1 MSKKEMY
8 LKFIK
13 GFNNINVYGILKE
26 LNLITS
32 GFYTYRYSLEKMQ
45 LVTNEMRKRIKFI
58 YPIIEND
65 EFILDTKEKNVN
77 FVKDI
82 TNISTNN
89 IFDDL
94 KIDRGSLY
102 TYRVS
107 ESKYELVIDEIKRQ
121 LDEVYEKYNK

>member
-1 MSKKEMY
+1 MNKKEMY

-13 GFNNINVYGILKE
+13 DFNNINVYDILKE

-32 GFYTYRYSLEKMQ
+32 GFYTYRYSIEKMQ
-45 LVTNEMRKRIKFI
+45 LVTDEMRKRIKCI

-65 EFILDTKEKNVN
+65 EFILNTKEKNVD

-94 KIDRGSLY
+94 KIDRGSFY
-102 TYRVS
+102 TYRIS
-107 ESKYELVIDEIKRQ
+107 ELKYELVINEIKRQ
-121 LDEVYEKYNK
+121 HDEVY